1 MQINGEK
8 NASMLEPMYGKKYG
22 SQLNQTFSKYGHSD
36 VMTIVN
42 PIRKHINT

>member
-1 MQINGEK
+1 
-8 NASMLEPMYGKKYG
+8 MLEPMYGKKYGKKYG